1 MKKLNTFVYTLILFA
16 AISCKKDI
24 IEQTEGLA
32 ALNPTTTDANAGNW
46 KTILLSS
53 GAEIAVPIPIPIT
66 APLYVAELNE
76 IKGLQQN
83 INKDQQK
90 EIDYWAAGGVLRWN
104 EIMRE
109 LVAKYNLPPYQN
121 EDGTYPFPQ
130 AANPFA
136 YPLFPFSNPPY
147 AARAYAYIAAA
158 QYDALVAAWYYKKMY
173 NRPAPY
179 KNTMGINPM
188 VTPTDLPSYPSEA
201 AVLAGTTA
209 EMMKLLFPT
218 ELANIEQK
226 AASHQL
232 SMMRAGAATRS
243 DMLAGEALGRAVA
256 QKFISRARLDKTGT
270 PATIGNPESW
280 AKLTDNAVK
289 YNLTPW
295 VSLES
300 PKRPPMLPGFGN
312 VTPILMPAADLL
324 ALRPGPPPLTGS
336 AQLAKETQEVYD
348 FVKNPSRENFRIAH
362 FWADGVGTYS
372 PPGHWNAIAAK
383 DFIAQNLSEVKWSR
397 NMALLNLSMMDAAIS
412 CWDTKYFYFN
422 ARPCQVNPAIK
433 TFTGTPN
440 FPAYTSGHS
449 TFSAAA
455 ATVLG
460 YLIPA
465 RADDYNKMANEA
477 SLSRIIS
484 GIHFRS
490 DCEEGAKVGK
500 KIGEY
505 FVNRGKTDGAL

>member
-1 MKKLNTFVYTLILFA
+1 MKKFNAFIYTLILFT

-24 IEQTEGLA
+24 IEQTEGIA
-32 ALNPTTTDANAGNW
+32 ALNPTTTDANAENW
-46 KTILLSS
+46 ITIYVNRDRFVVPKPLP
-53 GAEIAVPIPIPIT
+53 IAN
-66 APLYVAELNE
+66 PLYVAELNE

-83 INKDQQK
+83 ITKDQQK

-121 EDGTYPFPQ
+121 EDGTYPIPQ
-130 AANPFA
+130 LANPFA

-158 QYDALVAAWYYKKMY
+158 QYDALVAAWYYKTMY
-173 NRPAPY
+173 KRPAPY
-179 KNTMGINPM
+179 KNTAGINAM

-218 ELANIEQK
+218 EIANIEQK
-226 AASHQL
+226 AASQQL

-256 QKFISRARLDKTGT
+256 QEFIALARNDNAKDAVGT
-270 PATIGNPESW
+270 PATW
-280 AKLTDNAVK
+280 ASLSNNAIAQNV
-289 YNLTPW
+289 TPW

-300 PKRPPMLPGFGN
+300 PKRPPMLPGFGK
-312 VTPILMPAADLL
+312 VKSILMSVANIE
-324 ALRPGPPPLTGS
+324 ALRPGPPPTTGS
-336 AQLAKETQEVYD
+336 AQFVKETQEVYD
-348 FVKNPSRENFRIAH
+348 FVKNPSRENIRMAH
-362 FWADGVGTYS
+362 YWADGVGTYS

-383 DFIAQNLSEVKWSR
+383 DFINQNLSEVKWSR
-397 NMALLNLSMMDAAIS
+397 NMALLNLSMMDAAIVT
-412 CWDTKYFYFN
+412 WETKYHYFN

-440 FPAYTSGHS
+440 FPAYISGHS

-460 YLIPA
+460 YLTPA
-465 RADDYNKMANEA
+465 RATDYDNMAKEA
-477 SLSRIIS
+477 SLSRIVS

-490 DCEEGAKVGK
+490 DCEEGLKVGK
-500 KIGEY
+500 KVGE
-505 FVNRGKTDGAL
+505 FFIARGKTDGSPQ

>member
-1 MKKLNTFVYTLILFA
+1 MKTVNIFIYTLIIFM

-24 IEQTEGLA
+24 VEQTENLV
-32 ALNPTTTDANAGNW
+32 ALNPTSTDSNAGDW

-53 GAEIAVPIPIPIT
+53 GAEFAVP
-66 APLYVAELNE
+66 APLPTTSKQYEAELFE

-83 INKDQQK
+83 ITKDQQK

-121 EDGTYPFPQ
+121 EDGSYPFPQ
-130 AANPFA
+130 AGNPFA

-158 QYDALVAAWYYKKMY
+158 QYDALVATWHYKKMY
-173 NRPAPY
+173 GRLAPY
-179 KNTMGINPM
+179 KNTTGINPL

-218 ELANIEQK
+218 EIANIEQK
-226 AASHQL
+226 AISHQL
-232 SMMRAGAATRS
+232 SMMRAGAATRG

-256 QKFISRARLDKTGT
+256 QKFILRARADKANLAVGT
-270 PATIGNPESW
+270 PASW
-280 AKLTDNAVK
+280 AQLEADCKARGEMA
-289 YNLTPW
+289 W
-295 VSLES
+295 ISLES
-300 PKRPPMLPGFGN
+300 PKRPPMLPGFGK
-312 VTPILMPAADLL
+312 VIPIVMPAADLI
-324 ALRPGPPPLTGS
+324 ALRPEPPPLTGS

-348 FVKNPSRENFRIAH
+348 FVKKQNRKNIRIAH

-383 DFIAQNLSEVKWSR
+383 DFLDQNLSEVKWSR
-397 NMALLNLSMMDAAIS
+397 NMALLNLAMMDAAIS
-412 CWDTKYFYFN
+412 CWDTKYFYYN

-455 ATVLG
+455 ASVLG
-460 YLIPA
+460 YLTPT
-465 RADDYNKMANEA
+465 RASDYTKMANEA

-505 FVNRGKTDGAL
+505 FVERGKTDGAQ

>member
-1 MKKLNTFVYTLILFA
+1 MKKFNAFIYTLLLFTA
-16 AISCKKDI
+16 VSCKKDI
-24 IEQTEGLA
+24 IEQTEGIA
-32 ALNPTTTDANAGNW
+32 ALNPTTIDLNAGDW

-53 GAEIAVPIPIPIT
+53 GAEIAVPIPLPIT
-66 APLYVAELNE
+66 SKQYEAELFE

-83 INKDQQK
+83 ISKNQQK
-90 EIDYWAAGGVLRWN
+90 EINYWAAGGVLRWN
-104 EIMRE
+104 EIMRQ

-158 QYDALVAAWYYKKMY
+158 QYDALVAAWHYKKMY

-179 KNTMGINPM
+179 KNTTGINPM

-201 AVLAGTTA
+201 AVIAGTTA

-218 ELANIEQK
+218 EIANIEQK

-243 DMLAGEALGRAVA
+243 DMMAGEALGRAVA
-256 QKFISRARLDKTGT
+256 QKFIARARLDKTGT
-270 PATIGNPESW
+270 PPTIGNPESW
-280 AKLTDNAVK
+280 ALLTNNAVK
-289 YNLTPW
+289 YNVTPW
-295 VSLES
+295 ISLES
-300 PKRPPMLPGFGN
+300 PKRPPMLPGFGK
-312 VTPILMPAADLL
+312 VIPILMPVANVEAF
-324 ALRPGPPPLTGS
+324 RPGPPPATGS
-336 AQLAKETQEVYD
+336 PQLAKETQEVYD
-348 FVKNPSRENFRIAH
+348 FVQKQDRENIRIAH
-362 FWADGVGTYS
+362 YWADGVGTYS

-397 NMALLNLSMMDAAIS
+397 NMALLNLSMMDAAIIT
-412 CWDTKYFYFN
+412 WDTKYFYFN
-422 ARPCQVNPAIK
+422 ARPCQLNPAIK

-440 FPAYTSGHS
+440 FPAYISGHS

-460 YLIPA
+460 YLTPA
-465 RADDYNKMANEA
+465 RATDYDNMAKEA
-477 SLSRIIS
+477 SLSRIVS

-490 DCEEGAKVGK
+490 DCEEGLKVGK
-500 KIGEY
+500 KVGE
-505 FVNRGKTDGAL
+505 FFIARGKTDGAQ